1 MSTAVTGTG
10 AASATSIETRARPWW
25 LTLIEGTALLL
36 IGMVILWSPA
46 KTQIRTWQLIVE
58 LLGVYWLIRGVL
70 DIVSM
75 FTDHTAWGWKLFIG
89 IVSIFA
95 GGYILMY
102 PVASALVLPQIFSLV
117 LGIWALVEGVIM
129 LAMAFRGGG
138 WGTGILGG
146 IGILLGLVLIG
157 SYGDFGMGIAFLWT
171 AAVFA
176 VVGGIVLI
184 IQSFRARAGQ
194 T

>member
-1 MSTAVTGTG
+1 MSTVATG

-25 LTLIEGTALLL
+25 LTLIEGTALVL
-36 IGMVILWSPA
+36 IGMVLLWSPA
-46 KTQIRTWQLIVE
+46 KTQIRTWLLIVQ
-58 LLGVYWLIRGVL
+58 LLGIYWLIRGVL

-89 IVSIFA
+89 IVSILA
-95 GGYILMY
+95 GGYILAY
-102 PVASALVLPQIFSLV
+102 PAASALVLPQVFALV

-129 LAMAFRGGG
+129 LVMAFRGGG

-146 IGILLGLVLIG
+146 IGMLLGLVLIG
-157 SYGDFGMGIAFLWT
+157 SYGDFGLGLAFLWT

-176 VVGGIVLI
+176 VIGGIVLI
-184 IQSFRARAGQ
+184 IQSFRARSEQA
-194 T
+194 